1 MTAALLLS
9 AAALLSA
16 APSATAFHPQHVT
29 LAEAEWNAE
38 AKTLE
43 VSLRVTPVQLE
54 QAVER
59 HAGRAVDL
67 DEPTADAAVAA
78 WVKDIFVVLP
88 PPDPAAEAAA
98 KQGSAGGETGREKQE
113 PEPAKTT
120 VIGREVGIS
129 FAWVYIEVALPRGWE
144 GARVTDRVRLWAD
157 PAQHNTLVLTVA
169 RPGPDGTPRTER
181 ATYQFDRKAPTRTL
195 RAADLEPLKKVAPRR
210 DAAPAAPR

>member
-9 AAALLSA
+9 AAALSA
-16 APSATAFHPQHVT
+16 AVHPQHVT

-38 AKTLE
+38 AKALE

-59 HAGRAVDL
+59 HAGRSIDL
-67 DEPTADAAVAA
+67 DEPTADAAVAV
-78 WVKDIFVVLP
+78 WVKDAFVVLP
-88 PPDPAAEAAA
+88 PPAPAAKPDPADPA
-98 KQGSAGGETGREKQE
+98 E
-113 PEPAKTT
+113 PEKKKEPKPAEVT

-129 FAWVYIEVALPRGWE
+129 FAWVYFEVALPRGWE

-169 RPGPDGTPRTER
+169 RPGPDGRPRTER

-195 RAADLEPLKKVAPRR
+195 RAADLEPLKPER
-210 DAAPAAPR
+210 PAAGERRE

>member
-9 AAALLSA
+9 AAL
-16 APSATAFHPQHVT
+16 SATAVHPQHVT

-59 HAGRAVDL
+59 HAGRQIDL

-78 WVKDIFVVLP
+78 WVKDAFVVLP
-88 PPDPAAEAAA
+88 PPDPAAKDAGKTEPT
-98 KQGSAGGETGREKQE
+98 GGEADAKTKE

-129 FAWVYIEVALPRGWE
+129 FAWVYFEVALPRGWE

-169 RPGPDGTPRTER
+169 RPGPDGSPRTER
-181 ATYQFDRKAPTRTL
+181 ASYVFDRKTPRHAL
-195 RAADLEPLKKVAPRR
+195 RAADLEPLKRPGRGGGR
-210 DAAPAAPR
+210 PADSD